1 MRYSEVNGLKV
12 SAIALGTAQLGYNY
26 GINNAIGKPSREAAF
41 AILDAAMANGLN
53 SVDTSD
59 DYGDSEVVI
68 GEWIKSKGKNPVEYL
83 TTKASSSSID
93 HSSLDAL
100 RKSLRAC
107 VESSKKRLNVEQI
120 PILMLHHFDDYAKDA
135 DNMQTVFAELKASGD
150 IKYSGISCYSFH
162 DYNVIAESGFDAVQ
176 IPQNIFDWKQI
187 VNGGIQKLA
196 DAKMMIFVRSVYLQ
210 GLVFKDPDQLDPRMD
225 FCREP
230 LEKFRGFC
238 KEFGLNPAE
247 LCMSFLLS
255 IPGVTSLVLG
265 SETAQ
270 QVEDNAALV
279 NNTKTFT
286 AAEMERFHAAFADI
300 DPRVTNPGMWF
311 NNKGNDGG
319 QKKV

>member
-1 MRYSEVNGLKV
+1 MQHSPVFKITVRSPKT
-12 SAIALGTAQLGYNY
+12 SAQLPPVTACSSYW
-26 GINNAIGKPSREAAF
+26 
-41 AILDAAMANGLN
+41 
-53 SVDTSD
+53 
-59 DYGDSEVVI
+59 
-68 GEWIKSKGKNPVEYL
+68 EWL
-83 TTKASSSSID
+83 L
-93 HSSLDAL
+93 SL
-100 RKSLRAC
+100 
-107 VESSKKRLNVEQI
+107 I
-120 PILMLHHFDDYAKDA
+120 HI
-135 DNMQTVFAELKASGD
+135 
-150 IKYSGISCYSFH
+150 
-162 DYNVIAESGFDAVQ
+162 
-176 IPQNIFDWKQI
+176 
-187 VNGGIQKLA
+187 
-196 DAKMMIFVRSVYLQ
+196 
-210 GLVFKDPDQLDPRMD
+210 

-265 SETAQ
+265 SETAK